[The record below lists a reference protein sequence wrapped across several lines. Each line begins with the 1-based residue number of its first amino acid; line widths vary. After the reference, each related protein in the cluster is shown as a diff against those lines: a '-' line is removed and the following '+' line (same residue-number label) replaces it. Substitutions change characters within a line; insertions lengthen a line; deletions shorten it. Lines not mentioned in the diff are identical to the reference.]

1 MRVLEGG
8 NGKKNTARRRRRRV
22 KIGILVAGSFVLLI
36 LCAFLYILTVYRVK
50 TVVVEGNVH
59 RTDEEI
65 QREVMKGRLGSNSL
79 YLSMK
84 YKNRQITGVP
94 FVEAMDVEILSPSS
108 IQITVYEKALAGCI
122 AHLQGYAYFDNN
134 GKVVEISAIRL
145 DGIPQVTGLRF
156 SNVILNEVLPVSDD
170 TIFQQILNLTQ
181 MMDKYGIE
189 ADEIHF
195 SSGAKVTLRF
205 DRVRAALGNGD
216 YLDEK
221 FMKLKDILLMLE
233 GESGVVKMENFSDP
247 SADVTFVKDSGE

>member
-84 YKNRQITGVP
+84 YKNRQISRTALRGK
-94 FVEAMDVEILSPSS
+94 LSTTNPQRSRTNKAA
-108 IQITVYEKALAGCI
+108 TVYPESTMPI
-122 AHLQGYAYFDNN
+122 
-134 GKVVEISAIRL
+134 ISLHA
-145 DGIPQVTGLRF
+145 
-156 SNVILNEVLPVSDD
+156 
-170 TIFQQILNLTQ
+170 
-181 MMDKYGIE
+181 
-189 ADEIHF
+189 
-195 SSGAKVTLRF
+195 
-205 DRVRAALGNGD
+205 
-216 YLDEK
+216 
-221 FMKLKDILLMLE
+221 
-233 GESGVVKMENFSDP
+233 
-247 SADVTFVKDSGE
+247 